1 MCAIFPSVFFSHA
14 ILPSPGCWMA
24 GVGVHSPESFPRGI
38 HVLTTRHFF
47 LASQRLPYTYSMA
60 VFCSP
65 LNLSVGPLRR

>member
-1 MCAIFPSVFFSHA
+1 
-14 ILPSPGCWMA
+14 MA